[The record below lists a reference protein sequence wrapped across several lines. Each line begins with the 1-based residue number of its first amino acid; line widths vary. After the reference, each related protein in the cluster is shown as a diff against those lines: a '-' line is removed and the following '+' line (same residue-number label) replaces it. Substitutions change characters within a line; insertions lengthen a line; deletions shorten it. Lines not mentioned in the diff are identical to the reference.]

1 MTLSMENTTFLV
13 SNPRI
18 DYLHLSPRCLS
29 IVKHVNNLFVAYL
42 KYDIDC
48 YGQVSKGRYC
58 SLSVE
63 KSHHIWRMQLSKT
76 QEHPIYGLS
85 DLIDGLNH
93 VVFESMGFE
102 PLHEFESLG
111 EFESKDIDFE
121 NIDLKINGLH
131 IAVPHGFKKGHFSQ
145 EASFSAPKAA
155 SMMSKIFNK
164 ANLFKYVSV
173 PHSF

>member
-1 MTLSMENTTFLV
+1 
-13 SNPRI
+13 
-18 DYLHLSPRCLS
+18 
-29 IVKHVNNLFVAYL
+29 
-42 KYDIDC
+42 
-48 YGQVSKGRYC
+48 
-58 SLSVE
+58 
-63 KSHHIWRMQLSKT
+63 MQLSKT

-131 IAVPHGFKKGHFSQ
+131 IAVPHGFKKGHHSQ

-155 SMMSKIFNK
+155 YMMSKIFNK